1 MSWLHHADRSG
12 CWLKYRL
19 RASRPALH
27 LGRRFTGCNT
37 RRHRTRLHIVTRCY
51 TLWHP
56 NDVQTGNLGIWF
68 EAWSCNILSWFSCFS
83 EIRRCAIAPSDRCLQ
98 RKRPCDTSAGGSNSL
113 VDTRGYQPCTIC
125 GQFRKDW
132 IWIYCWHLF
141 TVFHVS
147 EICLAASEKAC
158 VQIVFGNVL
167 TGVHQAHQSH
177 PDMNTNH
184 AMLIRIASMPQG
196 PSREKNGWKW
206 PLGAAG
212 SSLGRRSQKSAKLW
226 DSEIVPDCRI
236 VKRSGEANLKN
247 RCYRTCDRTRW
258 TCCFSHSSFAGD
270 GNAHILKKHAKHC
283 KTSKQNANTGN
294 FWRIR
299 QPHWCV
305 CKLWLAEQDFWPR
318 VKDSFSISIPRFVQF
333 AETFEF
339 STLPMCS
346 SIFFS
351 GPSRWPETWDVY
363 RCSNPENDHTHSSKS
378 IDPLHPDFPRTAQV
392 VLSLLQAEQPNHFDL
407 LKPFGGGSAHCVLKV
422 PDLLLLGK
430 IDSKIAECTILQLVM
445 AQAQR
450 AEGHA
455 MNWSPTSHVLR
466 EVTCGSGTKD
476 ALMRPALAPQVQLW
490 VLSLLLTKKAK
501 PHLFVKHVACI
512 LVEFLLLL
520 LKVEN
525 VEIISSVSH
534 EALGSEG
541 SATAHRARLDRQR
554 ATCCRSR
561 AAVVAAVVTSCDAK
575 LPRWAAGKTI
585 PRCNSQ
591 NFKLNELKTLT
602 HFFAKLWLKL
612 CKWVNVVE
620 NQFGWVLPFWV
631 VGQRATT
638 EGWLKFLK

>member
-1 MSWLHHADRSG
+1 MYKLATWGESDLRLEAATFYHGFHVFLKSVAVPSLPQTDACRESVRATLRREAAILWL
-12 CWLKYRL
+12 
-19 RASRPALH
+19 
-27 LGRRFTGCNT
+27 T
-37 RRHRTRLHIVTRCY
+37 
-51 TLWHP
+51 
-56 NDVQTGNLGIWF
+56 QEGI
-68 EAWSCNILSWFSCFS
+68 SL
-83 EIRRCAIAPSDRCLQ
+83 APSVVNFVRI
-98 RKRPCDTSAGGSNSL
+98 G
-113 VDTRGYQPCTIC
+113 
-125 GQFRKDW
+125 FE
-132 IWIYCWHLF
+132 F
-141 TVFHVS
+141 TVDICLPYSIWVKC
-147 EICLAASEKAC
+147 CLAASENAC

-226 DSEIVPDCRI
+226 DSEIVHCRI

-294 FWRIR
+294 
-299 QPHWCV
+299 
-305 CKLWLAEQDFWPR
+305 
-318 VKDSFSISIPRFVQF
+318 

-339 STLPMCS
+339 FTLPMCS

-363 RCSNPENDHTHSSKS
+363 RCSNPENDQTHSSKS
-378 IDPLHPDFPRTAQV
+378 IDPLHPDFPWTAQV

-430 IDSKIAECTILQLVM
+430 IDSKIAECTTLQLVM
-445 AQAQR
+445 AQVQR

-501 PHLFVKHVACI
+501 PHLFVKHAACI

-638 EGWLKFLK
+638 EGWLKSLKQTNKYTNIYIYFYLYLYVFMFICIYM